1 MAVNPDF
8 RDLFATLNGAGAEYL
23 VIGAHAL
30 AVHGAPRF
38 TKDLDILVQCTE
50 ANAQKVWIALKE
62 FGAPLG
68 SLLPVDLYTPGLMF
82 QMGIAP
88 NRIDILTSADGID
101 FGAAWSSKID
111 AHYGDQPIW
120 IRGRRDLITN
130 KAATGRPQDLADIEA
145 LHRLEEKGL
154 E

>member
-8 RDLFATLNGAGAEYL
+8 RDLFATLNGASAEYL

-38 TKDLDILVQCTE
+38 TKDLDILVRCTE
-50 ANAQKVWIALKE
+50 ANAQKVWRALEE

-68 SLLPVDLYTPGLMF
+68 SLRTVDLHTPGLMF

-88 NRIDILTSADGID
+88 NRIDILTSADGIE
-101 FGAAWSSKID
+101 FGTAWSSRIEGR
-111 AHYGDQPIW
+111 YGDQPIW
-120 IRGRRDLITN
+120 ILGRSDLITN

-145 LHRLEEKGL
+145 LRRMEEK
-154 E
+154 

>member
-38 TKDLDILVQCTE
+38 TKDLDLLVGCDE
-50 ANAQKVWIALKE
+50 ANAQRVWRALE
-62 FGAPLG
+62 QFGAPLG
-68 SLLPVDLYTPGLMF
+68 SLRPVDLGTPGLMF

-88 NRIDILTSADGID
+88 NRIDILTSADGLE
-101 FGAAWSSKID
+101 FESAWNNKIESR
-111 AHYGDQPIW
+111 YGDQPIW
-120 IRGRRDLITN
+120 ILGRQDLLTN
-130 KAATGRPQDLADIEA
+130 KAATGRAQDLADIEA
-145 LHRLEEKGL
+145 LNRMEEK
-154 E
+154 

>member
-8 RDLFATLNGAGAEYL
+8 RDLFAALNGVGAEYL

-38 TKDLDILVQCTE
+38 TKDLDILVRCTE
-50 ANAQKVWIALKE
+50 VNAQKVWKALE
-62 FGAPLG
+62 RFGAPLG
-68 SLLPVDLYTPGLMF
+68 SLRPVDLHTPGLMY

-88 NRIDILTSADGID
+88 NRIDILTSADGLE
-101 FGAAWSSKID
+101 FGAAWCNRVV
-111 AHYGDQPIW
+111 AHYFDQPVW
-120 IRGRRDLITN
+120 ILARRDLITN

-145 LHRLEEKGL
+145 LNRMEGQ
-154 E
+154 

>member
-8 RDLFATLNGAGAEYL
+8 RDLFATLNGVGAEYL

-50 ANAQKVWIALKE
+50 GNAEKVWKALEE

-68 SLLPVDLYTPGLMF
+68 SLRPADLHTPGLMF
-82 QMGIAP
+82 QIGIAP
-88 NRIDILTSADGID
+88 NRIDILTSADGIE
-101 FGAAWSSKID
+101 FSSAWSGKLD

-120 IRGRRDLITN
+120 ILGRDELIAN
-130 KAATGRPQDLADIEA
+130 KAATARPQDLVDIES
-145 LHRLEEKGL
+145 LRRMEEKL
-154 E
+154 QP

>member
-38 TKDLDILVQCTE
+38 TKDLDILVRCTE
-50 ANAQKVWIALKE
+50 ANAQKVWRALEE

-68 SLLPVDLYTPGLMF
+68 SLRTVDLYTPGLMF

-88 NRIDILTSADGID
+88 NRIDILTSADGIE
-101 FGAAWSSKID
+101 FRTAWSSRIEGR
-111 AHYGDQPIW
+111 YGDQPIW
-120 IRGRRDLITN
+120 ILGRSDLITN

-145 LHRLEEKGL
+145 LRRMEEK
-154 E
+154 